1 MLDDVEQVAALAL
14 EGDVLEP
21 DAVRF
26 AELRRSAGDLE
37 SAVRRSEMGFLFGGA
52 SSSLAPVFRRVDS
65 VPASGWLTFTIH
77 YNRGGAMP
85 LPSGT
90 NLGPYQIEGLLGAGG
105 MGEVYRA
112 HDGRVGRDVAVKIV
126 PPAVAAD
133 ATALSRFEREAR
145 AVATLS
151 HPNIVALYE
160 FGASDGM
167 TYAVME
173 LLEGEPLRS
182 RLASGPLPLR
192 KAVDIAAQIARGL
205 AAAHDKHIVHRDLKP
220 ENVFIATDGTVKIL
234 DFGLARQTTEP
245 LPGSETATM
254 APVTEAGIVLGT
266 VGYMAP
272 EQVRGERSDHRAD
285 IFALGCIIHEM
296 LTGHRAFE
304 RGTAAE
310 TMTAILREEPSPPV
324 STVSGV
330 PLAVERILN
339 RCLEKRPEERFQS
352 ARDLTFAVE
361 SSLDARSG
369 SDVGAVRP
377 ARPGFR
383 GDG

>member
-1 MLDDVEQVAALAL
+1 M
-14 EGDVLEP
+14 
-21 DAVRF
+21 
-26 AELRRSAGDLE
+26 
-37 SAVRRSEMGFLFGGA
+37 
-52 SSSLAPVFRRVDS
+52 
-65 VPASGWLTFTIH
+65 
-77 YNRGGAMP
+77 
-85 LPSGT
+85 
-90 NLGPYQIEGLLGAGG
+90 
-105 MGEVYRA
+105 
-112 HDGRVGRDVAVKIV
+112 
-126 PPAVAAD
+126 
-133 ATALSRFEREAR
+133 
-145 AVATLS
+145 LS

-266 VGYMAP
+266 VGYMTP

-310 TMTAILREEPSPPV
+310 TMTAILREEPSPPL

>member
-1 MLDDVEQVAALAL
+1 
-14 EGDVLEP
+14 
-21 DAVRF
+21 
-26 AELRRSAGDLE
+26 
-37 SAVRRSEMGFLFGGA
+37 
-52 SSSLAPVFRRVDS
+52 
-65 VPASGWLTFTIH
+65 
-77 YNRGGAMP
+77 MP

-90 NLGPYQIEGLLGAGG
+90 KLGPYQIEGFLGAGG

-112 HDGRVGRDVAVKIV
+112 HDSRVGRDVAVKIL
-126 PPAVAAD
+126 PPAVTAD
-133 ATALSRFEREAR
+133 ASALARFEREAR
-145 AVATLS
+145 AVAMLS

-173 LLEGEPLRS
+173 LLEGESLRS
-182 RLASGPLPLR
+182 RLASGPLAPR
-192 KAVDIAAQIARGL
+192 KTVEIAAQIARGL
-205 AAAHDKHIVHRDLKP
+205 AAAHDKHIAHRDLKP
-220 ENVFIATDGTVKIL
+220 ENVFIATDGNVKIL
-234 DFGLARQTTEP
+234 DFGLARQTSEL
-245 LPGSETATM
+245 LPGSETAPT
-254 APVTEAGIVLGT
+254 AAVTGPGIVLGT

-285 IFALGCIIHEM
+285 IFALGCIVHEM

-310 TMTAILREEPSPPV
+310 TMTAILREEPSPPL